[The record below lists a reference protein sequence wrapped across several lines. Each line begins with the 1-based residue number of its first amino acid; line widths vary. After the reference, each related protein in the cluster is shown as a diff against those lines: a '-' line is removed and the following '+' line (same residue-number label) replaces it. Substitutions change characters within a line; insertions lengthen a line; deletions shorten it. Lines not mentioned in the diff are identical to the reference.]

1 MHTKKQTA
9 IKHFFWIDTTA
20 DVFKEIKLLSVL
32 WCKQQQDILSSS
44 VSYFSRKQD
53 YVLKFN

>member
-1 MHTKKQTA
+1 MHTKKQWLN
-9 IKHFFWIDTTA
+9 IFFWIDITA